1 MKDQSAPDQPHS
13 PNPDM
18 QPPPQW
24 EPPAIL
30 LERSL
35 VIHGQQGIGGMGDTP
50 LGWIGPLSASGGG
63 GMGGGVCN

>member
-1 MKDQSAPDQPHS
+1 MKDQSAPDRPPF

-35 VIHGQQGIGGMGDTP
+35 VIHGQQGIGGMDGMP
-50 LGWIGPLSASGGG
+50 MGWIGPLNGSGTGG
-63 GMGGGVCN
+63 SCL

>member
-1 MKDQSAPDQPHS
+1 MEDLPTPDRPR
-13 PNPDM
+13 PLNPDM

-35 VIHGQQGIGGMGDTP
+35 VIHAQQGIGGMGDSP
-50 LGWIGPLSASGGG
+50 LGWIGPLSGSGTGG
-63 GMGGGVCN
+63 TCF